1 MTDISVVVV
10 NRNVRQYLEEC
21 LAAVFQCWDG
31 PADAL
36 QVVVVDNGSAD
47 ASVQMLNKTFPSAT
61 VIANRENRGFAAA
74 CNQGIAISRGRHL
87 MLLNPDTRML
97 GGLLTELISFME
109 AHPKAGIAGPL
120 VLNPDGTRQP
130 TSRRFPTY
138 ANIIFSRKSPI
149 SRLWPGN
156 KASRDY
162 LQGGLQL
169 DQPGRV
175 ESLGGVCMLLRRE
188 MLDQVGC
195 LDEGFFMYL
204 EDTDL
209 CYRAAAQGWESW
221 LVPSA
226 RLIHHWGGSSRQEAT
241 RAADH
246 HRRSV
251 FYYFL
256 KHHNPS
262 FIQKSYL
269 KAGLSIHKL
278 FDQER
283 H

>member
-1 MTDISVVVV
+1 MVDISVIIV

-21 LAAVFQCWDG
+21 LASVFQCWEG
-31 PADAL
+31 PSEAL
-36 QVVVVDNGSAD
+36 QVVVVDNGSTD
-47 ASVQMLNKTFPSAT
+47 GSGQMLKEKFPSAT
-61 VIANRENRGFAAA
+61 LIANRKNLGFAAA
-74 CNQGIAISRGRHL
+74 CNQGIAISRGSYL
-87 MLLNPDTRML
+87 MLLNPDTIMAD
-97 GGLLTELISFME
+97 GLFTGLISFME
-109 AHPKAGIAGPL
+109 AHPKAGMAGPL
-120 VLNPDGTRQP
+120 VLNPDGTKQP
-130 TSRRFPTY
+130 TYRRFPTY

-156 KASRDY
+156 KASREY

-169 DQPGRV
+169 DRPGRV

-209 CYRAAAQGWESW
+209 CYRAAAKGWECW

-226 RLIHHWGGSSRQEAT
+226 RLIHHWGGSSRQEAA
-241 RAADH
+241 RAADQ
-246 HRRSV
+246 HRRSLY
-251 FYYFL
+251 YYFL

-269 KAGLSIHKL
+269 KACLSIHKF
-278 FDQER
+278 FDGER